1 MSRAFDFGH
10 LVALC
15 RRTHDETRR
24 SAARAADTY
33 LVSTSVSLVRLRPCW
48 LKGTASS
55 RSCM

>member
-15 RRTHDETRR
+15 RRIYDETRR

-33 LVSTSVSLVRLRPCW
+33 LVLTSVSLVRLSPR
-48 LKGTASS
+48 LIKGTASS
-55 RSCM
+55 RSCT